1 MSSSIS
7 DLNKSS
13 SRDSLMVHPQH
24 NSTSAHNSA
33 EEFQPGSSTSISKMK
48 QDEDSTG
55 VEEFLIPDLLVF
67 KTFDNELFHS
77 KVKVGVEL
85 VEMQGY
91 ESYLVEQW
99 ITKRTNKNI
108 IVIYTGNS
116 TDVVRAYK
124 VTISKYL
131 PSWPPRFR
139 QYIEDLNQSKY
150 LSSTETGN
158 GIIFITN
165 LAQLDSTLIL
175 IPVPKGDFRK
185 LYTQYVINY
194 NLKKLG
200 CGPRSSMVI
209 SEPSKS
215 VEDKFKSSFKI
226 PAEIPLDYAC
236 REVICI
242 MQTFLYYYGMLEP
255 QYCDGLLCEKTEE
268 AIVHW
273 WRLIMD
279 IRLAASFLKHKP
291 PTCTMVISITTIIG
305 FTLLLRSVLELT
317 NTVATPKDPLDPD
330 RFVSSIRQ
338 FQKSQKIGKSRYP
351 SGKFD
356 NETITKLLEAAM
368 STKVNQ
374 NFTKDLSKMK
384 NLVKSTVIDFTSGKS
399 LGNVNSLS
407 QTNTTKENLSS
418 RMMTCQDSEHLSK
431 CCYGKRLSYLF
442 NGKGNEPD
450 LDLCSLASLTQRKMN
465 SLEIYPLHGRTASST
480 SPESGAFFNKIL
492 HTESVDNPSSSKTFL
507 SFLEKNKHS
516 TDDCNDAHGTLNSP
530 FEAHITSEGSETLA
544 ADRNFQD
551 NVVVTSPPGEGGWE
565 QDVSIGVAKK
575 EEEGKDDDAQGKYFE
590 ERLTRRNSIPCIE
603 KEFNIQI
610 IEFKAEAKDEQQIYN
625 SIIYSNPN
633 INSRPKLRRVHSFS
647 FVEENLENSKAY
659 SDGFED
665 HMIQVLSSE
674 QLAIQYLSILNQYKL
689 GIIANGDRFSRRA
702 SDLKQE
708 FLNGFDFSQRR
719 SNYVNVNSEY
729 NKVKKRYIELNEKFV
744 NNYKVNARLKYELR
758 LLLQK
763 TNEVEANLKTL
774 EEFKIKALKCSFD
787 QMADSMMNASK
798 ELQPVKKTELKDVKI
813 SQLFFRPYLLMF
825 FVLEFLKKFWLDH
838 FGSVKNSRIQKQ
850 WKLIDKH
857 EKISNFMEKVRKEGE
872 DFMGENDGDASKN
885 IVNSSGAKM
894 GTSTSSA
901 I

>member
-1 MSSSIS
+1 MS
-7 DLNKSS
+7 DLNKTASP
-13 SRDSLMVHPQH
+13 DSLTVHRQH
-24 NSTSAHNSA
+24 NSTSAHNST
-33 EEFQPGSSTSISKMK
+33 EEFPPGSSTSISKME
-48 QDEDSTG
+48 QEEDLTG

-99 ITKRTNKNI
+99 ITKRTNKNM

-150 LSSTETGN
+150 LSSTETEN
-158 GIIFITN
+158 GKIFITN

-226 PAEIPLDYAC
+226 PADIPLDYAC

-242 MQTFLYYYGMLEP
+242 MQTFLYYYDMLEP

-268 AIVHW
+268 AIIRW
-273 WRLIMD
+273 WRLIME
-279 IRLAASFLKHKP
+279 IRLASSVLKHKP
-291 PTCTMVISITTIIG
+291 PTCTMGTSIITIIG

-317 NTVATPKDPLDPD
+317 NTVVAPKDPLDPE

-338 FQKSQKIGKSRYP
+338 FQKSQKIIKSRYP

-356 NETITKLLEAAM
+356 HETITKLLEAAM

-407 QTNTTKENLSS
+407 QTSTTKENLSS

-431 CCYGKRLSYLF
+431 CCNGKRLNYLF
-442 NGKGNEPD
+442 HGKGHEPN
-450 LDLCSLASLTQRKMN
+450 LDFCSLASHTQREMN
-465 SLEIYPLHGRTASST
+465 NREIYRLHTRTASST
-480 SPESGAFFNKIL
+480 VPDSTAFLNKMTNALHAESG
-492 HTESVDNPSSSKTFL
+492 DNPSSSKTFL
-507 SFLEKNKHS
+507 SNIPFLEKKQHS
-516 TDDCNDAHGTLNSP
+516 ADEGNDIPGTLNSP
-530 FEAHITSEGSETLA
+530 FETHITS
-544 ADRNFQD
+544 
-551 NVVVTSPPGEGGWE
+551 
-565 QDVSIGVAKK
+565 
-575 EEEGKDDDAQGKYFE
+575 
-590 ERLTRRNSIPCIE
+590 
-603 KEFNIQI
+603 
-610 IEFKAEAKDEQQIYN
+610 
-625 SIIYSNPN
+625 
-633 INSRPKLRRVHSFS
+633 
-647 FVEENLENSKAY
+647 
-659 SDGFED
+659 
-665 HMIQVLSSE
+665 QV
-674 QLAIQYLSILNQYKL
+674 
-689 GIIANGDRFSRRA
+689 F
-702 SDLKQE
+702 
-708 FLNGFDFSQRR
+708 
-719 SNYVNVNSEY
+719 
-729 NKVKKRYIELNEKFV
+729 
-744 NNYKVNARLKYELR
+744 
-758 LLLQK
+758 
-763 TNEVEANLKTL
+763 
-774 EEFKIKALKCSFD
+774 
-787 QMADSMMNASK
+787 
-798 ELQPVKKTELKDVKI
+798 
-813 SQLFFRPYLLMF
+813 
-825 FVLEFLKKFWLDH
+825 
-838 FGSVKNSRIQKQ
+838 
-850 WKLIDKH
+850 
-857 EKISNFMEKVRKEGE
+857 
-872 DFMGENDGDASKN
+872 
-885 IVNSSGAKM
+885 
-894 GTSTSSA
+894 
-901 I
+901 